1 MPALTMVPLLIKS
14 SELVYT
20 LLVVNNH
27 LESNKLTEKDKE
39 VYREMM
45 KDPDKQK
52 VSQGS
57 RLLIGKL
64 AEASAIRA
72 VQG

>member
-1 MPALTMVPLLIKS
+1 MNGD
-14 SELVYT
+14 T

-57 RLLIGKL
+57 RLLIRKTGG
-64 AEASAIRA
+64 SIGYTCRS
-72 VQG
+72 G